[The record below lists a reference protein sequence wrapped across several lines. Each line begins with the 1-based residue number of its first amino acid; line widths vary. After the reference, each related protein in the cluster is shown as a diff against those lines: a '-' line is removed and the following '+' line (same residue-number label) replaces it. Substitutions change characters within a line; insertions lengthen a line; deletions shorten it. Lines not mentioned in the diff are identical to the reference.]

1 MFLEETKK
9 NHQVNQNKEDTWLF
23 HFYSAPIDTDYG
35 AVLLD
40 ETKSE
45 ISKKEREEW
54 AIAI

>member
-1 MFLEETKK
+1 VFLEETKK

-45 ISKKEREEW
+45 ISKKEREE
-54 AIAI
+54 